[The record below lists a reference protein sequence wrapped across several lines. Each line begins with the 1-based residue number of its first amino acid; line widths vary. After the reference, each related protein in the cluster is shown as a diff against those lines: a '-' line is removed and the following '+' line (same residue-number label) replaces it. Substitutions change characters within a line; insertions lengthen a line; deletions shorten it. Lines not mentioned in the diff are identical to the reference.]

1 VRVRVPQGSHP
12 STSDIMESD
21 SNFVFALFDRVDPS
35 GKLAVS
41 NATGAQIR
49 KTVAKRRRAKQVW
62 EKQAIRQN
70 ALRDANIFWGSQLD
84 QPN

>member
-1 VRVRVPQGSHP
+1 
-12 STSDIMESD
+12 MESD
-21 SNFVFALFDRVDPS
+21 SNFLFALFDRVDPS

-41 NATGAQIR
+41 NATGAQSR